1 MGDLL
6 FKTAKSVDEYIPQRL
21 AVAARTKLTELVDSE
36 DPGVEYTP
44 GEIFQQPW
52 TWWNT
57 FQRVS
62 AARDEL
68 SGFLTAAGLFDNDPL
83 NRPNIIFSGAGTS
96 DYVGKSVWSLLQ
108 KELQT
113 EVKNI
118 PSTDTTISPG
128 HRLLQHQKYLMV
140 HIARSGNSPE
150 SEATINYYLRAM
162 PDNVKHIVITCNA
175 EGVLAHYGREHP
187 DKCFTLVLDESTD
200 DEGLAM
206 TSSCTSMEIA
216 SLALA
221 HINDMGNYQRIVT
234 QLCTAG
240 EYLLDKH
247 ADRLYSIVEK
257 KPIERGFYLGTDN
270 HEGTATECALK
281 MQELTQ
287 GRLITKPETFLA
299 FRHGPISAVN
309 EHSVVVYFLDSDSFK
324 RAYEIDV
331 VEKVA
336 NECQPAESVIVCDR
350 SPDELKGLGLVS
362 LEFDPDGRLS
372 IPDEYRAPLYTIVGQ
387 MLGLFAS
394 VNLGMSPDKPSG
406 DEGSAAYTR
415 VVKPFNVLDAIAY
428 QESGGLVPLKRR
440 SGS

>member
-1 MGDLL
+1 MGNLL
-6 FKTAKSVDEYIPQRL
+6 FKNAKSAGEYVQQRL
-21 AVAARTKLTELVDSE
+21 STAAKTKLTGLIDSD

-57 FQRVS
+57 SQRIS

-68 SGFLTAAGLFDNDPL
+68 ADFLTEARLFDGNPL
-83 NRPNIIFSGAGTS
+83 NRPTIIFSGAGTS
-96 DYVGKSVWSLLQ
+96 DYVGKSVCSLLQ

-128 HRLLQHQKYLMV
+128 HRLLQHKNYIIV

-162 PDNVKHIVITCNA
+162 PDNVKHIIITCNKN
-175 EGVLAHYGREHP
+175 GILAQYGKEHP

-206 TSSCTSMEIA
+206 TSSCTSMEVA

-221 HINDMGNYQRIVT
+221 HANDMENYQEIVA
-234 QLCTAG
+234 QLCAAG
-240 EYLLDKH
+240 EHVLDEH
-247 ADRLYSIVEK
+247 ADKLYSILEEK
-257 KPIERGFYLGTDN
+257 SIKRGFYLGTDN

-287 GRLITKPETFLA
+287 GRLITKPETYLA
-299 FRHGPISAVN
+299 FRHGPISAVDEN
-309 EHSVVVYFLDSDSFK
+309 SVVVFFLDSDPFK
-324 RAYEIDV
+324 KAYEVDV
-331 VEKVA
+331 IEKVT
-336 NECQPAESVIVCDR
+336 NECQPAESVLVCDNP
-350 SPDELKGLGLVS
+350 PDELKDSGMVILD
-362 LEFDPDGRLS
+362 FNPDGKLS
-372 IPDEYRAPLYTIVGQ
+372 IPDDYRAPLYTIVGQ

-394 VNLGMSPDKPSG
+394 VSLGMSPDKPSG

-415 VVKPFNVLDAIAY
+415 VVKPYAMLDAVNY
-428 QESGGLVPLKRR
+428 QQSGELNLLKRKSR
-440 SGS
+440 G